1 MTTTE
6 LNRPEIEA
14 PPEPGS
20 IGAGAEIYRRM
31 ERGGR
36 RRPKWMMA
44 ASVVALAVIAAGGVL
59 AYEAMIKPNT
69 AAPPAQVQASI
80 PASAPAQVAP
90 VTPPPAQVAAA
101 TPTPAPEA
109 RVVRIERARPV
120 VEHARPAVTAKVART
135 RTARDANAA
144 AAAGED
150 ANAYTPPPRQA
161 APLAPMTVSPPAAA
175 ASAGQNPNRYAPP
188 QAAPPAATADSPQ
201 PAPAPQQ

>member
-31 ERGGR
+31 ERR
-36 RRPKWMMA
+36 SQRRPKWMMP
-44 ASVVALAVIAAGGVL
+44 ASVVALAVIAAGGVV
-59 AYEAMIKPNT
+59 AYETMTKSNT
-69 AAPPAQVQASI
+69 ATPPAQVQASV
-80 PASAPAQVAP
+80 PAPAPAQVAP

-101 TPTPAPEA
+101 TPAPEA

-120 VEHARPAVTAKVART
+120 VAAKVART

-144 AAAGED
+144 ASAGED
-150 ANAYTPPPRQA
+150 ANAFTPPPKQA
-161 APLAPMTVSPPAAA
+161 APAAPIVATPAPAATA
-175 ASAGQNPNRYAPP
+175 VGQNPNRYAPP
-188 QAAPPAATADSPQ
+188 QAASPAPAVESPQ

>member
-31 ERGGR
+31 ERR
-36 RRPKWMMA
+36 SQRRPKWMMP
-44 ASVVALAVIAAGGVL
+44 ASVVALAVIAAGGVV
-59 AYEAMIKPNT
+59 AYETMTKSNT
-69 AAPPAQVQASI
+69 ATPPAQVQASV
-80 PASAPAQVAP
+80 PAPAPAQVAP

-120 VEHARPAVTAKVART
+120 VAAKVART

-144 AAAGED
+144 ASASED
-150 ANAYTPPPRQA
+150 ANAFTPPPKQA
-161 APLAPMTVSPPAAA
+161 APAAPIVATPAPAATA
-175 ASAGQNPNRYAPP
+175 VGQNPNRYAPP
-188 QAAPPAATADSPQ
+188 QAASPAPAVESPQ